1 MGGPVWHAMDGAV
14 QPGRPPAYFIADEE
28 AFQVPAG
35 RPVVGV
41 SSDLKAEL
49 RRCVPSPQPVG
60 SADGR
65 TAAASG
71 NAGGRGR
78 LVLLPS
84 VRGRWSRS
92 QATYS
97 NSFIFNA
104 VP

>member
-1 MGGPVWHAMDGAV
+1 MDGAV

-78 LVLLPS
+78 LVLFTVSARPVVKEPS
-84 VRGRWSRS
+84 HRL
-92 QATYS
+92 
-97 NSFIFNA
+97 
-104 VP
+104 